1 MPQIAGFTLRG
12 CSAGNPAALP
22 GAWGACSP
30 GEVPAAPGR
39 CLPPPPRWAA
49 GASAPFSLP
58 RAQGTHSQTQTSS
71 TERAAERWQLC
82 RGITRPGIHILLSR
96 DKSRGTPCSETILS
110 ASRGSQFLFALAAL
124 LIISSK
130 PAAVV
135 QNKPEGEAEPGV
147 TEQGDPFRLRLGA
160 TPPSPAH
167 SSITQHSRSAS
178 RSFSRTVC
186 LLSRL

>member
-1 MPQIAGFTLRG
+1 MHCLEHG
-12 CSAGNPAALP
+12 
-22 GAWGACSP
+22 
-30 GEVPAAPGR
+30 VPAAPGR

-58 RAQGTHSQTQTSS
+58 RALGTHSQTQTSS
-71 TERAAERWQLC
+71 TKRAAERWQLC
-82 RGITRPGIHILLSR
+82 RGITKPGIHVLLSR
-96 DKSRGTPCSETILS
+96 DNKSRGTPCSETILS
-110 ASRGSQFLFALAAL
+110 ASRGSQFLFALAAM

-147 TEQGDPFRLRLGA
+147 TEQGDLFRLRLGA